1 MDANIIFEYKQQQ
14 NLFSLMNI
22 YFKVCL
28 FRLYAIT
35 AVSIPPS
42 LTPRNAEISNYVGLG
57 NIYGVRLYRG
67 EGGPPESVQVRTRGR
82 GIEKLVFLGV
92 RTLWMLP
99 SF

>member
-57 NIYGVRLYRG
+57 NIQGVFFIATSIEIAIKSG
-67 EGGPPESVQVRTRGR
+67 IFVR
-82 GIEKLVFLGV
+82 F
-92 RTLWMLP
+92 
-99 SF
+99 